1 MSMNS
6 HYAAR
11 SVPEHLEYAV
21 KELATAVELINTSA
35 SRAVKAL
42 GNDFGV
48 VRDFEPYPLAEALR
62 MRNSYEPTGKPA
74 LDAAREKSL
83 PIVERNKEVAA
94 HNKALKDRVA
104 ALLKAIKLPQSRI
117 CISNRG
123 LRSKYAE
130 AGWQKSVDAI
140 PLNCGWAELER
151 QYRDRLDSIKHQQ
164 EEAERK
170 RQQEVYAREK
180 EEKRV
185 QSRVVAKLVARD
197 LGMEGGGEWYE
208 VFNEILSRNK
218 YLALADAGLKTRG
231 NWSDGPYRVRE
242 ALRSFTVEDSQDKAI
257 KDCYESELSDWCG
270 DGRVFRDFEWNYDR
284 LFEMAKQQDQ
294 KLYGLYEKMRDS
306 AVEDEW

>member
-1 MSMNS
+1 MNS
-6 HYAAR
+6 FYLGR

-21 KELATAVELINTSA
+21 KELAAAVELVNTSA
-35 SRAVKAL
+35 SRAIKAL

-48 VRDFEPYPLAEALR
+48 VREFEPYPLAEALR
-62 MRNSYEPTGKPA
+62 MRNSYEPIGKPA
-74 LDAAREKSL
+74 LDAAYEKSL
-83 PIVERNKEVAA
+83 PIVERNREVYA
-94 HNKALKDRVA
+94 HNKALADRVT
-104 ALLKAIKLPQSRI
+104 ALLKAIKLPQSRV

-123 LRSKYAE
+123 LRAKYVE

-140 PLNCGWAELER
+140 PLNCGWGKLER
-151 QYRDRLDSIKHQQ
+151 QYRERLESVKRQQ

-170 RQQEVYAREK
+170 RQQEAYAREK

-185 QSRVVAKLVARD
+185 QSRVVAKLVAKD
-197 LGMEGGGEWYE
+197 LGVDADGWDH
-208 VFNEILSRNK
+208 VFSEILSRNK

-242 ALRSFTVEDSQDKAI
+242 ALRSFTVDDSQDKAI

-270 DGRVFRDFEWNYDR
+270 DGRIFRDFEWNYDR
-284 LFEMAKQQDQ
+284 LFEMAKQKDPV
-294 KLYGLYEKMRDS
+294 LYGLYEKMRDS